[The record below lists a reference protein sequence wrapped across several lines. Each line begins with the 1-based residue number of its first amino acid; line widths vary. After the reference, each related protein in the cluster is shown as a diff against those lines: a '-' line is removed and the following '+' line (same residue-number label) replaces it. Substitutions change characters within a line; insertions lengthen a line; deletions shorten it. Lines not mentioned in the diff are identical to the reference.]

1 MFEGYEE
8 LNTQDVERMQE
19 VIRTL
24 LAQTFLPERKYDKKY
39 GRMMPDRM
47 YDFSDRHLE
56 FLTEYFAVAGIKL
69 CQDTELGIIYLE
81 GADGIGE
88 KLPKLATI
96 YLLLLKLIYDEK
108 MAAVSSSVNV
118 ITTFGELNGKAGE
131 FRLIKGPSSM
141 TEIKRA
147 FAILKKYQMVEFL
160 DVFDEKLEN
169 TKIHKVMEESIY
181 GGCPVQTGDCN
192 GHNKK
197 LDAQEYHRSSEL
209 DIAQTDLI
217 LLLGMQQDIEDGDI
231 YDTAKVEAFLVPA
244 GTGVELYATTLHYA
258 PCTAQEG
265 GFRCVVVLPKGT
277 NEELPFETAK
287 EGENR
292 LLAAMNKWLIAHE
305 DAQIEGA
312 FCGLKGEN
320 INI

>member
-1 MFEGYEE
+1 MEHTPLPKDVVYVPSVEE
-8 LNTQDVERMQE
+8 LE
-19 VIRTL
+19 V
-24 LAQTFLPERKYDKKY
+24 LPEAAEICKK
-39 GRMMPDRM
+39 GFGGLP
-47 YDFSDRHLE
+47 
-56 FLTEYFAVAGIKL
+56 I
-69 CQDTELGIIYLE
+69 Q
-81 GADGIGE
+81 IG
-88 KLPKLATI
+88 
-96 YLLLLKLIYDEK
+96 Y
-108 MAAVSSSVNV
+108 
-118 ITTFGELNGKAGE
+118 
-131 FRLIKGPSSM
+131 
-141 TEIKRA
+141 
-147 FAILKKYQMVEFL
+147 
-160 DVFDEKLEN
+160 
-169 TKIHKVMEESIY
+169 
-181 GGCPVQTGDCN
+181 CN
-192 GHNKK
+192 GDNHK
-197 LDAQEYHRSSEL
+197 LNALEYHRSSEF

-231 YDTAKVEAFLVPA
+231 YDTAKVEAFFVPA

-320 INI
+320 INIQVERKLFTNRSAEMWITFSNESNSVNKIRKRGFIMNNMPELKIGVVASEQSIVSRRAFP

>member
-1 MFEGYEE
+1 
-8 LNTQDVERMQE
+8 MQS
-19 VIRTL
+19 VL
-24 LAQTFLPERKYDKKY
+24 DAGFKKY
-39 GRMMPDRM
+39 GRVIADIDTSEIVKLMDSYDMPEDVV
-47 YDFSDRHLE
+47 Y
-56 FLTEYFAVAGIKL
+56 VAG
-69 CQDTELGIIYLE
+69 
-81 GADGIGE
+81 
-88 KLPKLATI
+88 
-96 YLLLLKLIYDEK
+96 
-108 MAAVSSSVNV
+108 
-118 ITTFGELNGKAGE
+118 
-131 FRLIKGPSSM
+131 
-141 TEIKRA
+141 
-147 FAILKKYQMVEFL
+147 
-160 DVFDEKLEN
+160 DEKLEN

-181 GGCPVQTGDCN
+181 GGCPVQTGYCN
-192 GHNKK
+192 GHNQK
-197 LDAQEYHRSSEL
+197 LNALEYHRSSEF

-320 INI
+320 VEV